1 MGICK
6 LCGEEKKLCKRS
18 HIIPKFMVKNLFDG
32 HKIHKIQSENGKI
45 EQRGVCQA
53 GEFESNI
60 LCQNCDNKILGTL
73 ERYAS
78 LIFYDGYSKIIEQR
92 KDIDG
97 MKYTYVAELNYV
109 QFKLFLLSILWRSSI
124 SSRPIFQEVN
134 LGVAH
139 ETKIRQM
146 LLENNPGD
154 QMDYPCLIMTYL
166 NLDEFPSAIVAQ
178 PSQMRVN
185 GGYLYKIMVGGII
198 FVYWISKHYIIPRQ
212 LKDCAIN
219 RMGELKII
227 HLMPQGAKNV
237 INNMLGFN
245 Q

>member
-6 LCGEEKKLCKRS
+6 LCGEEKKLCSQS
-18 HIIPKFMVKNLFDG
+18 HIIPNFMYKNLFDE
-32 HKIHKIQSENGKI
+32 KNRIHKIQSKDGKI
-45 EQRGVCQA
+45 EQRGVCQT

-60 LCQNCDNKILGTL
+60 LCQNCDNVILGEL

-78 LIFYDGYSKIIEQR
+78 LILYDGHPKVIEQR

-97 MKYTYVAELNYV
+97 MKYTYCAELNYV

-124 SSRPIFQEVN
+124 SSRSIFQEVN
-134 LGVAH
+134 LGAH
-139 ETKIRQM
+139 EKKIRQM

-166 NLDEFPSAIVAQ
+166 NLDEFPNDVVGQ
-178 PSQMRVN
+178 PSQVRMS
-185 GGYLYKIMVGGII
+185 GGYLYKFMIGGII
-198 FVYWISKHYIIPRQ
+198 YVYYISKHIIPRQ

-237 INNMLGFN
+237 INNMLGLN
-245 Q
+245 